1 MQLSPAVSVGVILPL
16 PEAHLLTSIL
26 GGIGTATGRLLL
38 GHGAKLALLH
48 APFETEKAASIL
60 DENFEEK
67 DRVNISTHACDI
79 TDFTSVERTFQAI
92 ESAPGSNPDSHMIPN
107 MLINSAGY
115 VSLSKMEE
123 TPPEEVKRNFN
134 INLLGTMFTSQ
145 AFARMYLRLR
155 QHRSNDVDIPG
166 GRIVNLSSQAAHVA
180 LPLHGAYCA
189 SKAGLLGLTRSM
201 AAEWGPHGISEI

>member
-1 MQLSPAVSVGVILPL
+1 M
-16 PEAHLLTSIL
+16 
-26 GGIGTATGRLLL
+26 
-38 GHGAKLALLH
+38 
-48 APFETEKAASIL
+48 
-60 DENFEEK
+60 EN
-67 DRVNISTHACDI
+67 I
-79 TDFTSVERTFQAI
+79 FQAI
-92 ESAPGSNPDSHMIPN
+92 ESASNAKSESHAIPN

-123 TPPEEVKRNFN
+123 TSPEELKKNFD

-145 AFARMYLRLR
+145 AFTRMYLRLR
-155 QHRSNDVDIPG
+155 QRSNDGGVPG

-201 AAEWGPHGISEI
+201 AAEWGPHGISEM